1 MENTEIIRKHI
12 TIHKTDLR
20 YLNEI
25 IRTHEKIKTISQAIA
40 YLITNSSNY
49 DELKK
54 QLLDVQKKLTDEQKE
69 NIRLKAQSKQLSR
82 IENEIGVL
90 LDLQGVGT
98 RSFPEQKLEDYRLG
112 FDQLVDKQ
120 IKNAQEKIATNS
132 VKIRTR
138 KSGEY
143 DDLFE

>member
-1 MENTEIIRKHI
+1 MRNSEIIRKHI
-12 TIHKTDLR
+12 TIHKTDLQ

-25 IRTHEKIKTISQAIA
+25 VKSHEKINTISQAVSYI
-40 YLITNSSNY
+40 ITSSNNF

-54 QLLDVQKKLTDEQKE
+54 QFLNIQKELKDAQKE
-69 NIRLKAQSKQLSR
+69 NIRLNAQSKQLSR

-98 RSFPEQKLEDYRLG
+98 RSCPEQKLEDYRLG

-120 IKNAQEKIATNS
+120 IKNSQEKMATNS

>member
-1 MENTEIIRKHI
+1 MENSEIIRKHI

>member
-1 MENTEIIRKHI
+1 MENSEIIRKHI

-120 IKNAQEKIATNS
+120 IKKAQEKIATNS

>member
-1 MENTEIIRKHI
+1 MENSEIIRKHI

-49 DELKK
+49 DERKK

-120 IKNAQEKIATNS
+120 IKNSQEKMATNS

-138 KSGEY
+138 K
-143 DDLFE
+143 

>member
-1 MENTEIIRKHI
+1 MENSEIIRKHI

-25 IRTHEKIKTISQAIA
+25 VRTHEKVKTISQAIV
-40 YLITNSSNY
+40 YLITNSNNY

-54 QLLDVQKKLTDEQKE
+54 QLLDVQKKLIDEQKE

-90 LDLQGVGT
+90 LDIQGVGT
-98 RSFPEQKLEDYRLG
+98 RSFPEQKLEDYRLR

>member
-1 MENTEIIRKHI
+1 MENSEIIRKHI

-138 KSGEY
+138 VTT
-143 DDLFE
+143 

>member
-1 MENTEIIRKHI
+1 MRNSEIIRKHI
-12 TIHKTDLR
+12 TIHKTDLQ

-25 IRTHEKIKTISQAIA
+25 VKSHEKINTISQAVSF
-40 YLITNSSNY
+40 ITSSNNF

-54 QLLDVQKKLTDEQKE
+54 QFLNIQKELKDAQKE

-120 IKNAQEKIATNS
+120 IKNSQEKMATNS

>member
-1 MENTEIIRKHI
+1 MENSEIIRKHI
-12 TIHKTDLR
+12 TIHKADLR

-90 LDLQGVGT
+90 LDIQGVGT

>member
-1 MENTEIIRKHI
+1 MENSEIIRKHI

-90 LDLQGVGT
+90 LDIQGVGT

-120 IKNAQEKIATNS
+120 IKNSQEKMATNS

>member
-1 MENTEIIRKHI
+1 MENSEIIRKHI
-12 TIHKTDLR
+12 TIHKADLR

-90 LDLQGVGT
+90 LDIQGVGT
-98 RSFPEQKLEDYRLG
+98 RSFPEL
-112 FDQLVDKQ
+112 
-120 IKNAQEKIATNS
+120 
-132 VKIRTR
+132 
-138 KSGEY
+138 
-143 DDLFE
+143 

>member
-1 MENTEIIRKHI
+1 MENSEIIRKHI

-25 IRTHEKIKTISQAIA
+25 VRTHEKIKTISQAIV
-40 YLITNSSNY
+40 YLITNSNNY

-90 LDLQGVGT
+90 LDIQGVGT
-98 RSFPEQKLEDYRLG
+98 RSFPEQKLEDYRLR

-132 VKIRTR
+132 VKIRSR

>member
-1 MENTEIIRKHI
+1 MENSEIIRKHI

-25 IRTHEKIKTISQAIA
+25 VRTHEKIKTISQAIV
-40 YLITNSSNY
+40 YLITNSNNY

-90 LDLQGVGT
+90 LDIQGVGT
-98 RSFPEQKLEDYRLG
+98 RSFPEQKLEDYRLR

>member
-1 MENTEIIRKHI
+1 MRNSEIIRKHI
-12 TIHKTDLR
+12 TIHKTDLQ

-25 IRTHEKIKTISQAIA
+25 VKSHEKINTISQAVSYI
-40 YLITNSSNY
+40 ITSSNNY

-54 QLLDVQKKLTDEQKE
+54 QFLNIQKELKDAQKE

-120 IKNAQEKIATNS
+120 IKNSQEKMATNS

>member
-1 MENTEIIRKHI
+1 MENSEIIRKHI

-25 IRTHEKIKTISQAIA
+25 VRTHEKIKTISQAIV
-40 YLITNSSNY
+40 YLITNSNNY

-120 IKNAQEKIATNS
+120 IKNSQEKMATNS